1 VLGTV
6 LGFSWRALY
15 PRFMKFGGIL
25 FVVFGAFWAAAG
37 FISYKSDIQLGIA
50 LAGINMIGI
59 GVIMMRLA
67 NPKGK
72 FPEYEELKV
81 EEE

>member
-1 VLGTV
+1 
-6 LGFSWRALY
+6 
-15 PRFMKFGGIL
+15 MKYGGIL

-67 NPKGK
+67 NPKDR
-72 FPEYEELKV
+72 FLEHEDLQV
-81 EEE
+81 EAE